1 MSETSESDEDRVST
15 AKSPPVKAPA
25 KKEESM
31 IIEHHEAWV
40 VVNRLRDEMWIATKE
55 EMVVL
60 THNKCTQNAGV
71 PGHYTIPGHQSR
83 A

>member
-31 IIEHHEAWV
+31 IIEHHEV
-40 VVNRLRDEMWIATKE
+40 LMLDNIYQIALK
-55 EMVVL
+55 
-60 THNKCTQNAGV
+60 
-71 PGHYTIPGHQSR
+71 
-83 A
+83 

>member
-31 IIEHHEAWV
+31 IIEHHEV
-40 VVNRLRDEMWIATKE
+40 MLDNIYQIALK
-55 EMVVL
+55 
-60 THNKCTQNAGV
+60 
-71 PGHYTIPGHQSR
+71 
-83 A
+83 